1 MPFIGIGLH
10 FALAI
15 FCAIHAVRSGQQT
28 YWLFILF
35 SFPMLGSVVY
45 LLTIYLPHGRLHR
58 QANRTLRAVGRALD
72 PGRELREAR
81 AALEETPTA
90 QNQMRLAAALLAAD
104 QLDEAAATYEQC
116 LQGPFANDADVR
128 WGAAQVQLQRGR
140 ADLCLTHLAVI
151 AGRQPDFRAEAVAL
165 LRARALAQQGRH
177 DEAGTLFS
185 ATVARFGSFEAK
197 AERLM
202 WAWSQHQPQA
212 DTWHAELEQQ
222 QRKWNAHTREL
233 NAPLLARLREAQP
246 KA

>member
-10 FALAI
+10 FASAI

-116 LQGPFANDADVR
+116 LQGPFANDAD
-128 WGAAQVQLQRGR
+128 
-140 ADLCLTHLAVI
+140 
-151 AGRQPDFRAEAVAL
+151 
-165 LRARALAQQGRH
+165 
-177 DEAGTLFS
+177 
-185 ATVARFGSFEAK
+185 
-197 AERLM
+197 
-202 WAWSQHQPQA
+202 
-212 DTWHAELEQQ
+212 TWHAELEQQ

>member
-10 FALAI
+10 LALAI

-58 QANRTLRAVGRALD
+58 KANRALRAVGRALD

-81 AALEETPTA
+81 EALEETPTA

-104 QLDEAAATYEQC
+104 QLDEAAATYELC

-128 WGAAQVQLQRGR
+128 WGAAQVQLMRQR
-140 ADLCLTHLAVI
+140 ADVCLTHLAVI
-151 AGRQPDFRAEAVAL
+151 AERQPDYRAEAVSL
-165 LRARALAQQGRH
+165 LRARALAMQGRH

-202 WAWSQHQPQA
+202 WAWSQRQPQA
-212 DTWHAELEQQ
+212 DTWQEELEQQ

-233 NAPLLARLREAQP
+233 NANLLARLREAQP